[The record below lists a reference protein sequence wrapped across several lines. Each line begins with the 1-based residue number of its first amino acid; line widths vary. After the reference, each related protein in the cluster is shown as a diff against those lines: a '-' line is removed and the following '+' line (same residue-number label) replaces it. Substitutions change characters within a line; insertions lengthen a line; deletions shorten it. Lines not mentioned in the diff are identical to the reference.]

1 MSWNELMW
9 GNHKESCEGVT
20 LKNCRGTSLFR
31 NIARNSLVEVFLKSS
46 TTIDGYF
53 VEVKN
58 GEVLL
63 YDFNQNAHSIITVCA
78 HSVIAVKVT
87 DQNRVS
93 KKGRIPKGQKK
104 VHSPLLFI

>member
-9 GNHKESCEGVT
+9 GNRKESGQEVTETRCSGVA
-20 LKNCRGTSLFR
+20 LFR
-31 NIARNSLVEVFLKSS
+31 NIARNSLVKIYLHS
-46 TTIDGYF
+46 TTPIEGYF
-53 VEVKN
+53 VEVKD

-63 YDFNQNAHSIITVCA
+63 YDFNQSVHSVITVCA

-87 DQNRVS
+87 DQNRVP
-93 KKGRIPKGQKK
+93 KKERIPKRQKK